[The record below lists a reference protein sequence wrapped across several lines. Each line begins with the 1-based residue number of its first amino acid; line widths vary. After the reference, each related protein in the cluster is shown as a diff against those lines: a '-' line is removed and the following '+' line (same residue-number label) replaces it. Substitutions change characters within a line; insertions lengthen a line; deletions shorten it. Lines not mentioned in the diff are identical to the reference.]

1 MKVRGRRECK
11 QCGTQWTYY
20 ETGSVACPE
29 CGSVES
35 VGVGE
40 RALHTDAPGDL
51 DLAPVRRRVDAD
63 PLAAVADDAKS
74 RSRTYVRERG
84 FLDGGDLLELDDAY
98 LAAREL
104 LEAADRVGR
113 SMALDDDE
121 EWYFLELL
129 DGADESDRPGPD
141 AVPAGLRTTRG
152 LAVARSVEDYLGEV
166 RDWLDEHPAPEVRP
180 LLARIDDHRRR
191 LLAMQGD
198 VPSPEAERLL
208 AATRAVS
215 AYLREAID
223 AADDDAEREAVA
235 DAAELE
241 EMADAVER
249 EAVADAAGD
258 EAALDAAAGH
268 LDRLDRLDE

>member
-1 MKVRGRRECK
+1 MTDPGTAPGGGVTGLLPLAVQPPSMKVRGRRECK

-29 CGSVES
+29 CGSLES
-35 VGVGE
+35 VGVGD
-40 RALHTDAPGDL
+40 RALHTDAPADL

-74 RSRTYVRERG
+74 RSRAYVRKRG
-84 FLDGGDLLELDDAY
+84 FLDGGDLLDLDDAY

-104 LEAADRVGR
+104 VEAADRVGR
-113 SMALDDDE
+113 SMALADDE

-129 DGADESDRPGPD
+129 GGADEGDRPGAE
-141 AVPAGLRTTRG
+141 AVPESLRATRG

-180 LLARIDDHRRR
+180 LLDRIDDHRRR

-198 VPSPEAERLL
+198 VPPAEAERLL
-208 AATRAVS
+208 SATRAVS
-215 AYLREAID
+215 AYLRATAD
-223 AADDDAEREAVA
+223 PAADAEGEAS
-235 DAAELE
+235 
-241 EMADAVER
+241 
-249 EAVADAAGD
+249 
-258 EAALDAAAGH
+258 LDAAAGH
-268 LDRLDRLDE
+268 LDRLDRLGE